1 MTDLEK
7 IGKKVLDRTSIA
19 EEQKFGSVLAIIM
32 IIGIIVNVVRAVQE
46 CEKHTS
52 CELNNDQQATFFLGV
67 FKRLSMKRGWSTN
80 MKLRKIIRQN
90 LPIADYRMYK
100 AEIQDA
106 ILEVGVKVSEQ
117 ETFTLMEAAN
127 NV

>member
-46 CEKHTS
+46 CEKNTS
-52 CELNNDQQATFFLGV
+52 CELNDNQQATFFLGV
-67 FKRLSMKRGWSTN
+67 FKRLSMRRGWSTN

-100 AEIQDA
+100 TEIQDA
-106 ILEVGVKVSEQ
+106 ILEVGAKVNEQ
-117 ETFTLMEAAN
+117 ETFT
-127 NV
+127 